1 MVSKNIIL
9 LTLLIIA
16 FCLRFIGGDIANFSY
31 FVLAGYAFF
40 GRAQLIQSLAILWF
54 FSFIGPA
61 ITEDPSAAHLL
72 RYVTIGGAA
81 VSLLLQNYKDNS
93 YKSVSLPVFA
103 TLFLSVFI
111 VVHSMS
117 FSLMV
122 DVSILKAISWL
133 TVVGVLLSA
142 WTSLDYLER
151 ARLEMQLFGGLAVL
165 MLMCLPLVFM
175 EIGYIR
181 NGYAFQGISGSSQ
194 SWGLIMAILGS
205 WLIGRLFERVKYRWF
220 EIILLVL
227 SLILLVMSATRT
239 AGLALFLAA
248 FGSLIIFAFTRVSL
262 LSFIRTLAVVSAISM
277 VSWFSFS
284 DQLTTFMYKKDSVS
298 NVLEIGEVSRG
309 VLVFPMIKNISENP
323 MTGIGFGV
331 ASRPSMR
338 YSRRDSLFGLPI
350 SSPVEKG
357 VTPIAALEELGL
369 PGLLLVLLWTW
380 IMIRRSFRSGFAPF
394 VVLSTVMFTNL
405 GEASMFSAGGMGL
418 LLLIS
423 LGWAVTG
430 VGYSHSGSSFKEH
443 LRKKQSI
450 GKSIEVW
457 KRPKVGSLLTMTK
470 INVPLK

>member
-40 GRAQLIQSLAILWF
+40 GRAQVIQSLAILWF

-418 LLLIS
+418 LLLIA
-423 LGWAVTG
+423 LAWAVTG
-430 VGYSHSGSSFKEH
+430 DGYSPSGFAFKEH
-443 LRKKQSI
+443 RRKERGI
-450 GKSIEVW
+450 G
-457 KRPKVGSLLTMTK
+457 
-470 INVPLK
+470 

>member
-1 MVSKNIIL
+1 MKSKNIIL
-9 LTLLIIA
+9 VTLLIIA
-16 FCLRFIGGDIANFSY
+16 ICLRFIGGDIANFSY
-31 FVLAGYAFF
+31 LVIAGYAFF
-40 GRAQLIQSLAILWF
+40 GRAQVIQSLAILWF

-61 ITEDPSAAHLL
+61 ITEDPSAAFLL

-81 VSLLLQNYKDNS
+81 VSLLLHNYKSNS
-93 YKSVSLPVFA
+93 YNSVSVPVFA

-111 VVHSMS
+111 VVHSMF

-165 MLMCLPLVFM
+165 MLLCLPLVFT
-175 EIGYIR
+175 ELGYIR

-194 SWGLIMAILGS
+194 SWGLMMAILGS

-220 EIILLVL
+220 EILLLVL

-239 AGLALFLAA
+239 AGLALFLAVL
-248 FGSLIIFAFTRVSL
+248 GSSILFAFTRFTF
-262 LSFIRTLAVVSAISM
+262 LSFIRVFAVCTISM
-277 VSWFSFS
+277 VAWFSFS
-284 DQLTTFMYKKDSVS
+284 DQLTTFMVKKDRVS
-298 NVLEIGEVSRG
+298 NVLEIGAASRG
-309 VLVFPMIKNISENP
+309 ILVFPMIKNILENP

-331 ASRPSMR
+331 ASLPSMR
-338 YSRRDSLFGLPI
+338 YSTRDSFFGLPI
-350 SSPVEKG
+350 SAPVEKG

-369 PGLLLVLLWTW
+369 PGLLLVLLWVW
-380 IMIRRSFRSGFAPF
+380 IMIRRSYRSGFAPF
-394 VVLSTVMFTNL
+394 VVLSTVLFTNL

-418 LLLIS
+418 ILLIS

-430 VGYSHSGSSFKEH
+430 VGYSPKGFALKEH
-443 LRKKQSI
+443 YRKKRGI
-450 GKSIEVW
+450 GSKHRSMKPPSVA
-457 KRPKVGSLLTMTK
+457 SLLTMNK
-470 INVPLK
+470 VNLPLK